1 MINTIITRMRR
12 RIDIVR
18 LDAKARQDVLYHDM
32 DELLSLLDMLVLEL
46 DAKLAE
52 SEARSEVLET
62 LVMDVAADLY
72 NDVPAHEIDQRIG
85 DVMKQLDEEE
95 EDQ

>member
-12 RIDIVR
+12 KIDIVR

-32 DELLSLLDMLVLEL
+32 DELMSLLDMLEREL
-46 DAKLAE
+46 DAELAKVE
-52 SEARSEVLET
+52 SGLET
-62 LVMDVAADLY
+62 LHQKMR
-72 NDVPAHEIDQRIG
+72 EG
-85 DVMKQLDEEE
+85 